1 MLDKHTLDAV
11 DTGRMHEVYD
21 RWPQIA
27 ADAYEPRPDSDA
39 VAYGDDITH
48 IVFAGM
54 GGSGA
59 VGNLFA
65 AVLSKTAVH
74 VTVTKGYELPKTV
87 DKNTLVVATSVSGET
102 PETLAAL
109 EAAARTDAR
118 IVGVSSGGRL
128 ERLCRSR
135 GHGHIPIGQDH
146 SPRASF
152 AGVVFSMLRALEDV
166 LPLQKGDVEEA
177 IGRLQETGRAIS
189 SGNVGGDNNVS
200 RRIAERMAAMPLIYH
215 PFGLRAAAIRFKND
229 LQENAKTH
237 AIVEDVLEAC
247 HNGIVAWEAPSDAVG
262 PVMITGSDDHPKTKE
277 RWQILKEYFGSRNM
291 EYVEIQSGEGGILA
305 KLMGLAYV
313 TGYASI
319 YRAVM
324 NGIDPSPVESIGFV
338 KKRL

>member
-1 MLDKHTLDAV
+1 MLDKRTLERV
-11 DTGRMHEVYD
+11 DTDRMHEVYD
-21 RWPQIA
+21 RWPRIA
-27 ADAYEPRPDSDA
+27 AEAYELRPNPD
-39 VAYGDDITH
+39 VVTYGDDITH

-59 VGNLFA
+59 VGDLFSA
-65 AVLSKTAVH
+65 ILSKTTVH
-74 VTVTKGYELPKTV
+74 VTVTKGYELPRTV

-109 EAAARTDAR
+109 EAAARTDAQV
-118 IVGVSSGGRL
+118 VGVSSGGRL

-135 GHGHIPIGQDH
+135 GCGHIPIKQDH

-166 LPLQKGDVEEA
+166 LPLQKGDVTEA
-177 IGRLQETGRAIS
+177 IGRLRDTGRAIS
-189 SGNVGGDNNVS
+189 SDNISGGDNVS
-200 RRIAERMAAMPLIYH
+200 LRIAERMAAVPLIYH

-247 HNGIVAWEAPSDAVG
+247 HNGIVAWEAPSDMAG

-277 RWQILKEYFGSRNM
+277 RWQILKEYFESGDI

-305 KLMGLAYV
+305 KLMGLSYV
-313 TGYASI
+313 AGYASI

-324 NGIDPSPVESIGFV
+324 NGIDPSPVRSIDFV

>member
-1 MLDKHTLDAV
+1 MLDKHTMERV

-21 RWPQIA
+21 RWPRIA
-27 ADAYEPRPDSDA
+27 AEAYELRPGSGA
-39 VAYGDDITH
+39 VTYGDDITH

-59 VGNLFA
+59 VGDLFS

-74 VTVTKGYELPKTV
+74 VTVTKGYELPRTV

-109 EAAARTDAR
+109 EAAARTDAQV
-118 IVGVSSGGRL
+118 VGVSSGGRL

-135 GHGHIPIGQDH
+135 SCGHIHIKQDH

-166 LPLQKGDVEEA
+166 LPLQKGDVTEA
-177 IGRLQETGRAIS
+177 IGRLRDTGRAIS
-189 SGNVGGDNNVS
+189 SGNIGGGDNVS
-200 RRIAERMAAMPLIYH
+200 LRIAERMAAVPLIYH

-247 HNGIVAWEAPSDAVG
+247 HNGIVAWEAPSDMAG

-277 RWQILKEYFGSRNM
+277 RWQILKEYFESGDI

-305 KLMGLAYV
+305 KLMGLSYV
-313 TGYASI
+313 AGYASI

-324 NGIDPSPVESIGFV
+324 NGIDPSPVRSIDFV

>member
-1 MLDKHTLDAV
+1 MLDKHTLERV

-21 RWPQIA
+21 RWPRIA
-27 ADAYEPRPDSDA
+27 AEAYEPRPDQDA
-39 VAYGDDITH
+39 VACGDDITH

-59 VGNLFA
+59 VGDLFA
-65 AVLSKTAVH
+65 AVLSKTTVH
-74 VTVTKGYELPKTV
+74 VTVTKGYELPRTV
-87 DKNTLVVATSVSGET
+87 DRNTLVVATSVSGET

-109 EAAARTDAR
+109 EAAAKTDAR
-118 IVGVSSGGRL
+118 AVGVSSGGRL

-135 GHGHIPIGQDH
+135 GHGHIHVGQDH

-152 AGVVFSMLRALEDV
+152 AGVVFSMLRVLEDV
-166 LPLQKGDVEEA
+166 LPLRRGDVTEA
-177 IGRLQETGRAIS
+177 IGRLRDTGSVIS
-189 SGNVGGDNNVS
+189 SDNISGDNVS
-200 RRIAERMAAMPLIYH
+200 LRIAERMAAVPLIYH

-237 AIVEDVLEAC
+237 AMVEDVLEAC
-247 HNGIVAWEAPSDAVG
+247 HNGVVAWEAPSDMVG

-277 RWQILKEYFGSRNM
+277 RWQILKEYFESAGI

-313 TGYASI
+313 VGYASI

-324 NGIDPSPVESIGFV
+324 NRIDPSPIKSIDFV
-338 KKRL
+338 KSRL

>member
-1 MLDKHTLDAV
+1 MLDKRTLERVDA
-11 DTGRMHEVYD
+11 GRMHEVYD
-21 RWPQIA
+21 RWPRIA
-27 ADAYEPRPDSDA
+27 ADAYEPRPDQDA
-39 VAYGDDITH
+39 VTYGDDITH

-59 VGNLFA
+59 VGDLFA
-65 AVLSKTAVH
+65 AVLSKTTVH

-87 DKNTLVVATSVSGET
+87 DRNTLVVATSVSGET

-118 IVGVSSGGRL
+118 VVGVSSGGSL
-128 ERLCRSR
+128 EKMCRSR
-135 GHGHIPIGQDH
+135 GHGHIPIGQHH

-166 LPLQKGDVEEA
+166 LPLRKGGVSEA
-177 IGRLQETGRAIS
+177 IGRLRDVGRAIS
-189 SGNVGGDNNVS
+189 SDNMGGDNVS
-200 RRIAERMAAMPLIYH
+200 LRIAERMAAVPLIYH

-237 AIVEDVLEAC
+237 AMVEDVLEAC
-247 HNGIVAWEAPSDAVG
+247 HNGVVAWEAPSDVVG

-277 RWQILKEYFGSRNM
+277 RWQILKEYFGSAGI

-305 KLMGLAYV
+305 KLMGLSYV
-313 TGYASI
+313 AGYASI

-324 NGIDPSPVESIGFV
+324 NGIDPSPVESIDFV
-338 KKRL
+338 KSRL